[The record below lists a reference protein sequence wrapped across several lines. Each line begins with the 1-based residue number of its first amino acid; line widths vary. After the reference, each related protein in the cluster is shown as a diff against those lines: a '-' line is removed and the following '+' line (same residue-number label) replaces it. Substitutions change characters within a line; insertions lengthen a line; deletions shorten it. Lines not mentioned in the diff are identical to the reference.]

1 MVQKTEDTPGEF
13 SRFWGETGGEGKK
26 CPAVT
31 GGWASFGMDF
41 GEVVTKMRGHSMT
54 LLEVRDF
61 GTIKNNGHGRPL
73 GCK

>member
-13 SRFWGETGGEGKK
+13 SRFWGETGGEEKK
-26 CPAVT
+26 CPAAT

-41 GEVVTKMRGHSMT
+41 GEVVMNFQANSMA

-61 GTIKNNGHGRPL
+61 GTIENNEHGR
-73 GCK
+73 